1 MSSEC
6 NTHQAVEEWPQ
17 ELSQDSVVKLPEHT
31 CGNVSY
37 DFVDVSI
44 IGI

>member
-1 MSSEC
+1 MSSES
-6 NTHQAVEEWPQ
+6 NTHQAAEERPGQ
-17 ELSQDSVVKLPEHT
+17 SSQDFVKELPEHT